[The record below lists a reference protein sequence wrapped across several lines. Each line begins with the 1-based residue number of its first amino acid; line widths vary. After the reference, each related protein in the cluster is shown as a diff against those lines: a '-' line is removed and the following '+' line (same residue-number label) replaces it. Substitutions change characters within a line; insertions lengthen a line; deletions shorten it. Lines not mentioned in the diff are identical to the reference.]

1 MQSSKV
7 FLASSSP
14 QRRDLM
20 RFLQYPFEALST
32 NIEEKRQVDEK
43 PESYVCRLAEQKA
56 QQGLHLTHQHAP
68 VLGAD
73 TIVVLDQAVLEKPQN
88 QEQAC
93 RMLTTLS
100 GKTHQV
106 YTAVALVYPNYCDLR
121 LVTTRVSFCRLTPEE
136 IQAYWATG
144 EPIGKAGAYAIQGIG
159 GKFITRIEGSYSGV
173 VGLPL
178 LETDLLIK
186 AWQAKF
192 HTGCTDGL

>member
-7 FLASSSP
+7 FLSSSSP

-20 RFLQYPFEALST
+20 RFLQYPFEALSA

-56 QQGLHLTHQHAP
+56 QQGLRLTHQHAP

-93 RMLTTLS
+93 HMLTQLS

-121 LVTTRVSFCRLTPEE
+121 LVTTRVSFCRLTPDE
-136 IQAYWATG
+136 IEAYWSTG

-192 HTGCTDGL
+192 YTGYTDGL